1 MYKTILSLGA
11 LLVNFSLVADEAFG
25 ERLERQIWN
34 DIRSHNWLKVS
45 EEIAPAC
52 QQVHFGTVS
61 NQAEILEGMKKL
73 DLSDFTLE
81 NFKVTEGPD
90 VYVVTYDATVS
101 ETIEG
106 QRITSKAARL
116 STWKNNNGKWQWV
129 AHGIIIP
136 VVLDPK
142 YQDNKTP

>member
-1 MYKTILSLGA
+1 MYKTILCLGA
-11 LLVNFSLVADEAFG
+11 LLANLTLVADEAFG
-25 ERLERQIWN
+25 ERLERQMWN
-34 DIRSHNWLKVS
+34 DIRSHNWLKVR
-45 EEIAPAC
+45 EALAPSC
-52 QQVHFGTVS
+52 QQVHFGNVS
-61 NQAEILEGMKKL
+61 NQEEILDGMKKL
-73 DLSDFTLE
+73 NLSDFTLE

-106 QRITSKAARL
+106 QRISAKAARL

-136 VVLDPK
+136 VVLDPQ
-142 YQDNKTP
+142 YQENKAP